1 MTEKGKVPERGE
13 EPREPPT
20 PLPYEPPKLIVL
32 GTFHE
37 LTRQALKVSGS
48 SDLVNFQPSH
58 P

>member
-1 MTEKGKVPERGE
+1 MTEKGKAPARGE
-13 EPREPPT
+13 EPRESPEPRA
-20 PLPYEPPKLIVL
+20 YEPPRLIVL

-37 LTRQALKVSGS
+37 LTRQALKISGS

>member
-1 MTEKGKVPERGE
+1 MTEKGKVPDRGE
-13 EPREPPT
+13 EPPQAPAPAR
-20 PLPYEPPKLIVL
+20 YEPPKLIVL

-37 LTRQALKVSGS
+37 LTRQALKISGS